1 LNNFSLGLR
10 MNVPLGFRAAHANV
24 RAARLN
30 LERSYLSLQTDEN
43 KAELFLGLAYRQ
55 VLGFQQ
61 QIGIQQAALDAATTQ
76 LQRLYDLFQLGRSK
90 PYGADLI
97 LALQNWANSVS
108 AVYSAIV
115 QYNNALATFEFAKGS
130 ILAHDSIYIT
140 EGPLPRC
147 AQVRAVVHER
157 ERTLAKVLKECA
169 PPIQRACYTDGAVPV
184 INPTL
189 ARQPMTLPEL
199 QRSQARLPQMPPAD
213 PDEAAG
219 RPMPDADRALPTAA
233 EMAPPSLTQK

>member
-55 VLGFQQ
+55 VLEFQQ
-61 QIGIQQAALDAATTQ
+61 QIQIQQAALDAATTQ
-76 LQRLYDLFQLGRSK
+76 LQRLYDLFRIGRSK

-97 LALQNWANSVS
+97 LALENWANSVS
-108 AVYSAIV
+108 GVYSAIV
-115 QYNNALATFEFAKGS
+115 QYNNALATFQFAKGS
-130 ILAHDSIYIT
+130 MLAHDNIYIT

-147 AQVRAVVHER
+147 AQIRAAEHER
-157 ERTLAKVLKECA
+157 QRTEAKVLKECGPKIRPA
-169 PPIQRACYTDGAVPV
+169 GCAESDMPA
-184 INPTL
+184 INPLL
-189 ARQPMTLPEL
+189 AHQPLTLPQL
-199 QRSQARLPQMPPAD
+199 QRTQWPVPQ
-213 PDEAAG
+213 
-219 RPMPDADRALPTAA
+219 
-233 EMAPPSLTQK
+233 